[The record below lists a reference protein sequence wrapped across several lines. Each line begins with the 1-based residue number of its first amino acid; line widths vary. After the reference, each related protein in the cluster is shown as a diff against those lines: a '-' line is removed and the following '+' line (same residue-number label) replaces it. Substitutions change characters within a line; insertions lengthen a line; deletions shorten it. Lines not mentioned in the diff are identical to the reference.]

1 MAFEVQYFTLDST
14 DATNMYV
21 SLDGVPVSGRNVALD
36 IISGTAQMLELTSGV
51 PANDFG
57 VDGTRIRWDST
68 VYNLYDSTL
77 IPGDELRV
85 IYDRS

>member
-21 SLDGVPVSGRNVALD
+21 TLDGVPVSERNVALD
-36 IISGTAQMLELTSGV
+36 IISGTAQMLEYTSGA

-68 VYNLYDSTL
+68 NYNLYDSTL
-77 IPGDELRV
+77 VPGDQLRV
-85 IYDRS
+85 IYDRV

>member
-21 SLDGVPVSGRNVALD
+21 SLAGLPVSATNVALD
-36 IISGTAQMLELTSGV
+36 LISGTAQALT
-51 PANDFG
+51 NDFG